1 MRMDMDMEH
10 QNELLK
16 SEHHKQQVDETMKTD
31 MATDM

>member
-16 SEHHKQQVDETMKTD
+16 SEHHKQVHETMKTD